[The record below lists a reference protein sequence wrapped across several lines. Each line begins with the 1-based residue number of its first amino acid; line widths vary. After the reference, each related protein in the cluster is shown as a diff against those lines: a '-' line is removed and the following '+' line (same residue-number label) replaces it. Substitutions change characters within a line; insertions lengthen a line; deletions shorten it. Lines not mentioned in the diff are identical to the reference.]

1 MVTKTI
7 KYGVVAAVISLA
19 VGGLVFGTDVF
30 SYIGS
35 SAKQL
40 RTSAKEAVPMEF
52 ELQRARDLLEQIV
65 PEIHANVRLIAEEE
79 VEVENLKKDISQ
91 CQVAMGEDE
100 IRIQKLSG
108 MLGASD
114 AVFTIND
121 RQYPREAVK
130 TDLAHRFERH
140 KDARDVL
147 QGKERLL
154 EAREKSLQAAVAMLD
169 KARGQKE
176 LLASRIESL
185 EGQYRLVQAAAVGS
199 HVQVDG
205 SKLAQTEKLI
215 GDIKKRL
222 DVAERV
228 LSHEGRFVEPI
239 KIDVVNEKD
248 LLSQVQ
254 EYFHGGCKTAAVGVG
269 GTGTAAVAATGT
281 PAGSP
286 AGTTV
291 AEAPTK

>member
-7 KYGVVAAVISLA
+7 KYGLVAAVISLA
-19 VGGLVFGTDVF
+19 VGGLLFGTDVF
-30 SYIGS
+30 SYIHS

-40 RTSAKEAVPMEF
+40 RTSAKDSVPMEF
-52 ELQRARDLLEQIV
+52 ELQRARDLLDQIV
-65 PEIHANVRLIAEEE
+65 PEIHANVRLIAQEE
-79 VEVENLKKDISQ
+79 VEVESLKKDIAQ

-100 IRIQKLSG
+100 ARIQKLSG
-108 MLGASD
+108 MLGGSD
-114 AVFTIND
+114 TVFMISD
-121 RQYPREAVK
+121 RQYSREAVK

-147 QGKERLL
+147 LGKERLL
-154 EAREKSLQAAVAMLD
+154 DSREKSLQAAVAMLD

-199 HVQVDG
+199 QVHVDG

-215 GDIKKRL
+215 SDIKKRL

-248 LLSQVQ
+248 LLTQVN
-254 EYFHGGCKTAAVGVG
+254 EYFHGSKTA
-269 GTGTAAVAATGT
+269 GTPAPAPTVATTGT
-281 PAGSP
+281 PAGMP

>member
-7 KYGVVAAVISLA
+7 KYGVVAAVLSLA

-40 RTSAKEAVPMEF
+40 RTSVKDSVPMEF
-52 ELQRARDLLEQIV
+52 ELQRAKDMLEQIV
-65 PEIHANVRLIAEEE
+65 PELHANVRLIAQEE
-79 VEVENLKKDISQ
+79 VEVESLKKDIAQ

-100 IRIQKLSG
+100 ARIQKLSG
-108 MLGASD
+108 MLGGSD
-114 AVFTIND
+114 AVFMISD
-121 RQYPREAVK
+121 RQYSRESVK
-130 TDLAHRFERH
+130 TDLARRFERH
-140 KDARDVL
+140 KEARDVL
-147 QGKERLL
+147 QGKDRLL
-154 EAREKSLQAAVAMLD
+154 EAREKSLQAAVGLLE

-199 HVQVDG
+199 RVHVDG

-248 LLSQVQ
+248 LLTQVQ
-254 EYFHGGCKTAAVGVG
+254 EYFHGGGKTAA
-269 GTGTAAVAATGT
+269 TVAA
-281 PAGSP
+281 PASP
-286 AGTTV
+286 AAGTTV

>member
-1 MVTKTI
+1 MVTRTI
-7 KYGVVAAVISLA
+7 KYGLVSAVILLA

-30 SYIGS
+30 SYLGS
-35 SAKQL
+35 SAKHL
-40 RTSAKEAVPMEF
+40 RTSVKESVPMEF
-52 ELQRARDLLEQIV
+52 ELQRARDMLEQIV
-65 PEIHANVRLIAEEE
+65 PEIHANVRLIAQEE

-91 CQVAMGEDE
+91 CQVAMGDDE
-100 IRIQKLSG
+100 ARIQKLSG
-108 MLGASD
+108 MLGGSD
-114 AVFTIND
+114 VYFTISD

-130 TDLAHRFERH
+130 TDLARRFERH
-140 KDARDVL
+140 KEARDVL

-154 EAREKSLQAAVAMLD
+154 EAREKSLQAAVGMLD

-199 HVQVDG
+199 RVHVDG

-215 GDIKKRL
+215 SDIKKRL

-248 LLSQVQ
+248 LLTQVQ
-254 EYFHGGCKTAAVGVG
+254 EYFQGGGKT
-269 GTGTAAVAATGT
+269 VASSGSAT
-281 PAGSP
+281 PATP